1 MSYWRDNE
9 REDGMLRMA
18 CCEIA
23 DGGKVY
29 TMRHS
34 AVIMEVGKPLSI
46 PQQQRGRTSRQRH
59 HLGPE

>member
-34 AVIMEVGKPLSI
+34 AVLMEVGKP
-46 PQQQRGRTSRQRH
+46 QRGRTSRQRH